1 MVDIIPKAPKRYS
14 LFMQVM
20 FMLSVAAFVISA
32 GGFGV
37 LWYLERTASDRLK
50 EVEAVLG
57 AGKTEEEAQLENDV
71 FAARLRLQDF
81 SALVAQ
87 RKDFLPAFG
96 FLETV
101 VHPNVYF
108 PAMSMDSLRQDL
120 QLRGQ
125 ATSFAVLDEQI
136 AVFQARE
143 EPSRISLTSL
153 RLGEA
158 GGVDFQIGVQFPLEF
173 FQ

>member
-14 LFMQVM
+14 LFMQVV
-20 FMLSVAAFVISA
+20 FALSIVAFVVSS
-32 GGFGV
+32 GGFAA
-37 LWYLERTASDRLK
+37 LWYLEGRALNRLQ

-57 AGKTEEEAQLENDV
+57 AEKTEEEAQLEARV
-71 FAARLRLQDF
+71 FAARSRLEDF
-81 SALVAQ
+81 TALAMM
-87 RKDFLPAFG
+87 RKDFLPAFT

-101 VHPNVYF
+101 AHPDVYF
-108 PAMSMDSLRQDL
+108 PGVSTDSLRQNL

-136 AVFQARE
+136 AALQARE
-143 EPSRISLTSL
+143 EPSKISLTSL

-158 GGVDFQIGVQFPLEF
+158 GGVDFQMEIQFPLEF
-173 FQ
+173 FR